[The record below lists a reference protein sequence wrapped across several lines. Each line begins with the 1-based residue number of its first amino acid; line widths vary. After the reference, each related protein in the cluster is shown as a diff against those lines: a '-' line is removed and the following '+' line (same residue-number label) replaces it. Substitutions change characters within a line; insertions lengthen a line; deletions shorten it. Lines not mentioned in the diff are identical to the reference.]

1 MLENS
6 LKNNEPQSEPLTK
19 EMSHTEFQSFM
30 PYMGLNLNDL
40 TIQQEKLVQL
50 VASGMSVAAA
60 GRAAGYASPSAARE
74 AARRPAVSKALEFLR
89 E

>member
-6 LKNNEPQSEPLTK
+6 LNSIEPQSEPLTK

-40 TIQQEKLVQL
+40 TVQQEKLVQL
-50 VASGMSVAAA
+50 IASGMTIAAA
-60 GRAAGYASPSAARE
+60 GRAAGYASASAARE
-74 AARRPAVSKALEFLR
+74 AARRPAAAS
-89 E
+89 